1 MELSNREKDLIQAL
15 SGTVKSTLSL
25 VPGLGQ
31 AIAGYDSYQKS
42 NFERNL
48 LNVIKQLQNKV
59 NNLETFFSEEWL
71 NTEEGQQFSRKVFDS
86 TFDAQLED
94 KQELFINALINGA
107 RDNQTEYLEKLK
119 FVDMLRNLSR
129 ASLLVLSDMHKMFID
144 NVRGPGRNADTI
156 SAFPLIDK
164 SRIAKELSSTY
175 HPYLVTS
182 AISEMESQGLF
193 SGIGEWRKNS
203 HDGSFV
209 EGGGFATELCYTD
222 FSARFVEFI
231 TIEEKEKKIE

>member
-1 MELSNREKDLIQAL
+1 MELNNREKDLLQAL

-31 AIAGYDSYQKS
+31 AIAGYDSYKKS
-42 NFERNL
+42 NFDRIL
-48 LNVIKQLQNKV
+48 LNVIEQLQSKV
-59 NNLETFFSEEWL
+59 DNLETFFSEDWL

-129 ASLLVLSDMHKMFID
+129 ASLLILSDMHKMFIG
-144 NVRGPGRNADTI
+144 NVRGTGRNADTI

-164 SRIAKELSSTY
+164 SRIAKELSPTY

-182 AISEMESQGLF
+182 ALSEMESQGLF
-193 SGIGEWRKNS
+193 SSTGEWRKNS

-209 EGGGFATELCYTD
+209 DGGGFATELCYTD

-231 TIEEKEKKIE
+231 TIKDEEKKIE